1 MVLSMNWLLKTA
13 QRGWVLLTVV
23 GVVTVG
29 GFVIDRFHGVFGSRP
44 SAETRT
50 DNIVST
56 IPKYVKYEVDGPSD
70 TTGMISYVDERAQPQ
85 RERFTSL
92 PWSKTL
98 TTTVPSVFANLVAQ
112 GDSSRLTCRITVNG
126 ELRDH
131 QAADGASATTF
142 CLVKAA

>member
-1 MVLSMNWLLKTA
+1 MVQFMNWLLKTA

-29 GFVIDRFHGVFGSRP
+29 GFVIDRFHGVFSSRP

-56 IPKYVKYEVDGPSD
+56 IPKYVTYEVDGPSD

-92 PWSKTL
+92 GLMAVGVLAWAARQ
-98 TTTVPSVFANLVAQ
+98 VF
-112 GDSSRLTCRITVNG
+112 
-126 ELRDH
+126 
-131 QAADGASATTF
+131 F
-142 CLVKAA
+142 KK

>member
-1 MVLSMNWLLKTA
+1 MVLSMKWLLKTA
-13 QRGWVLLTVV
+13 RRGWVLLTVV

-29 GFVIDRFHGVFGSRP
+29 GFVIDRFHGVFGSQP
-44 SAETRT
+44 AAETRT

-56 IPKYVKYEVDGPSD
+56 IPKYVTYEVDGPED

-126 ELRDH
+126 ELRDQ

>member
-1 MVLSMNWLLKTA
+1 MLPYRQARQS
-13 QRGWVLLTVV
+13 
-23 GVVTVG
+23 GV
-29 GFVIDRFHGVFGSRP
+29 
-44 SAETRT
+44 A
-50 DNIVST
+50 
-56 IPKYVKYEVDGPSD
+56 
-70 TTGMISYVDERAQPQ
+70 M
-85 RERFTSL
+85 
-92 PWSKTL
+92 

>member
-1 MVLSMNWLLKTA
+1 MFKAA
-13 QRGWVLLTVV
+13 QRSWVLLTVV
-23 GVVTVG
+23 GVITVG
-29 GFVIDRFHGVFGSRP
+29 GFIIDRFHGVFGSQP

-85 RERFTSL
+85 QERFTSL
-92 PWSKTL
+92 PWSRTL

-131 QAADGASATTF
+131 QSSDGAAATTF